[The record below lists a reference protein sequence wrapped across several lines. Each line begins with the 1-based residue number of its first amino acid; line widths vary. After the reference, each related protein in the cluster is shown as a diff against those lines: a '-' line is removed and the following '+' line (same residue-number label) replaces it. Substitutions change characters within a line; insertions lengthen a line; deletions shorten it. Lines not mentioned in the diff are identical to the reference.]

1 MGLTHGV
8 TDRWRYEETVLSLCA
23 VAMFATSVARI
34 SFSPLV
40 PAITETYGVS
50 NGLIGLTLTGM
61 WFTYGV
67 IQFPSGVLATRYGER
82 TTILFALGGTMA
94 TCLLISVAPVFAV
107 FVLGTILLGTVA
119 GMHYSVATTLLSR
132 TYDNVGSAI
141 GIHHLGGAAGGLLG
155 PIGAT
160 WLLKQYSWHHA
171 IVASAGVAGVAFV
184 LFYWRVRPSEP
195 QEATATDGGMEVGR
209 EAFEALRSF
218 ESAFLVGVMIVYMFV
233 GQAVISFLP
242 TFLVTF
248 HGQSTTLAGTI
259 FAAFFV
265 INGVMQTG
273 IGVLADYLD
282 RNLLIIGCLV
292 LGIAGFGLLIGSGG
306 LAIIVTA
313 SVLIGVGTCGMTVLI
328 AQIMDY
334 LPEVVR
340 SSGFGLTQSIVMIG
354 GSFGSVSAGMLADQ
368 FGWAV
373 SFGVLGGLLTLLL
386 VSYGFR
392 IMWTAVGIA
401 DK

>member
-1 MGLTHGV
+1 VVSFASV

-67 IQFPSGVLATRYGER
+67 VQFPSGVLATKYGER
-82 TTILFALGGTMA
+82 TTILVALGGTMA
-94 TCLLISVAPVFAV
+94 ACLLISVAPIFAV
-107 FVLGTILLGTVA
+107 FVLGAVLLGTVA

-141 GIHHLGGAAGGLLG
+141 GVHHLGGAAGGLLG

-160 WLLKQYSWHHA
+160 WLLKQYSWNHA
-171 IVASAGVAGVAFV
+171 VVASAAVAGVAFV
-184 LFYWRVRPSEP
+184 LFYWRVQPSEP
-195 QEATATDGGMEVGR
+195 TETTATDGGVEVGR

-218 ESAFLVGVMIVYMFV
+218 ESAFLVAVMVVYMFV

-242 TFLVTF
+242 TFLVAF
-248 HGQSTTLAGTI
+248 HDQSTALAGTV
-259 FAAFFV
+259 FAVFFV

-273 IGVLADYLD
+273 IGVLADFFD
-282 RNLLIIGCLV
+282 RNLLIIGCLA
-292 LGIAGFGLLIGSGG
+292 LGIVGFGLLVGSGG
-306 LAIIVTA
+306 LAIIIGA
-313 SVLIGVGTCGMTVLI
+313 SVLVGIGTCGMTVLI
-328 AQIMDY
+328 AQIMEY
-334 LPEVVR
+334 LPDVVR
-340 SSGFGLTQSIVMIG
+340 SSGFGLTQSIVMVG
-354 GSFGSVSAGMLADQ
+354 GSFGSVSAGVLADT
-368 FGWAV
+368 FGWGT
-373 SFGVLGGLLTLLL
+373 SFGVLGGLLALLL
-386 VSYGFR
+386 VGYGLKITSDAIR
-392 IMWTAVGIA
+392 G
-401 DK
+401 